1 MRRWT
6 NHITCGEYNNKYTF
20 MYSYMYI
27 HTRILLLCCKD
38 ILQYCIVH
46 FLDNRK
52 VLIIKKVKS
61 QILRRN
67 MRYKASFKLY
77 WKFRLIWDHLTIYCQ
92 HFLILKLAR
101 YSSPFFVYIPSVSIM
116 ENSNL
121 CIISPSPLSECRF
134 YVMKEKAFQVKLQLL
149 LLKKYK
155 WIIYTC
161 LLLKITQFREGHNK
175 FLGERS

>member
-101 YSSPFFVYIPSVSIM
+101 YSSPFFCIYSI
-116 ENSNL
+116 SIYYGKFDS
-121 CIISPSPLSECRF
+121 IISPSPLSERRF
-134 YVMKEKAFQVKLQLL
+134 YVMKEGFSS
-149 LLKKYK
+149 
-155 WIIYTC
+155 
-161 LLLKITQFREGHNK
+161 KITTFIAK
-175 FLGERS
+175 KI